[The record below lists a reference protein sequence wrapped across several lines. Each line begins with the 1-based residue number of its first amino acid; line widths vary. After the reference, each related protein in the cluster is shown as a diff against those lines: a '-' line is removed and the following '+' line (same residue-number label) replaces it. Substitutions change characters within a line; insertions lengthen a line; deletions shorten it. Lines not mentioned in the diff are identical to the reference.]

1 MSLVFTLVRSL
12 PIQHLIRPKCF
23 HHCPWMHPQFAKG
36 TGCFAYRQVV
46 DEDIRKQIA
55 YGSKEFK
62 KVYDL
67 RSGSER
73 IFSRL
78 LDICM
83 QNPSVR
89 GLRAISNH
97 CTIAHI
103 TVLLVALTAARTG
116 PELEMKI
123 RFDL

>member
-1 MSLVFTLVRSL
+1 
-12 PIQHLIRPKCF
+12 
-23 HHCPWMHPQFAKG
+23 MHPQFAKG